1 MSRELISSG
10 SKWEPV
16 IGYSRAVKVGNQVAI
31 AGTTASSPDG
41 VVGGNDAAAQA
52 REVLTRLAGVM
63 EQAGGSLKDVV
74 RTRIYLANIADFDAV
89 GEVHGEFFGDIRP
102 ALTAV
107 AVTAL
112 AAPEL
117 LVEIEADAILAD

>member
-52 REVLTRLAGVM
+52 REILTRLAGVM
-63 EQAGGSLKDVV
+63 DQAGGSLKDVV

-89 GEVHGEFFGDIRP
+89 GEVHGEFFGEIRP

-107 AVTAL
+107 AVSAL